1 MQFFLSQNTGS
12 WPIKSIVHVRLLTGK
27 STTAY
32 SAYSLRQRQSALLG
46 WWLGHWCA
54 RTSTVG
60 G

>member
-46 WWLGHWCA
+46 
-54 RTSTVG
+54 
-60 G
+60 